1 MRIRPRTVC
10 KESGRAL
17 RMRVRLGT
25 VRRGRAR
32 LGTVCKGSGR
42 TLRVRVRPGTVYKR
56 GVRPMTVRKRGV
68 TAGTVYKGSKTSLRV
83 SLWVSQT
90 SLWTSFILLAT
101 KRSLL

>member
-42 TLRVRVRPGTVYKR
+42 TLRVRVRAGEVCKEGGR
-56 GVRPMTVRKRGV
+56 ALRVRVR
-68 TAGTVYKGSKTSLRV
+68 AGTVYRGSR
-83 SLWVSQT
+83 T
-90 SLWTSFILLAT
+90 SLWTSFVLLAT